1 MIHQLE
7 PCESCGDDTAAG
19 SPLYPGRRAAT
30 DANGRRAF
38 LCEPCVERVVAARR
52 GEPLS
57 DEDRRKLESG
67 AAVFGAFAPGGH

>member
-1 MIHQLE
+1 MIRQLE

-19 SPLYPGRRAAT
+19 TALYPDRREVT
-30 DANGRRAF
+30 DAKGQRTF
-38 LCEPCVERVVAARR
+38 VCGPCVERVVAARR
-52 GEPLS
+52 PEPLS